1 MNFEGKIVFITGTNR
16 GIGKSLVQEVLKMGA
31 KKVYA
36 SMRKLSFMPNFSDDR
51 VVGIELDI
59 TNKDQI
65 TKAVA
70 AAPDTQILINN
81 AGALTAGN
89 ILEGEM
95 DNIKYDMDVNYFSTI
110 NMMRAFVPI
119 LEKNDSAKIVNIVSI
134 AIYANFPFI
143 AGYSASKAALYSATQ
158 AARIELSKK
167 NITVHAINPGAI
179 DTDMNRG
186 SNMDMTSPDDVAK
199 SILKEIEAEK
209 LDIIPD
215 KIGLSMYEIW
225 KESPSKLEE
234 VASNMYHGESS
245 I

>member
-1 MNFEGKIVFITGTNR
+1 MKFEGKIVFITGTNR
-16 GIGKSLVQEVLKMGA
+16 GIGKSLVQEALNMGA

-36 SMRKLSFMPNFSDDR
+36 SMRKLSSMPNFSDER

-59 TNKDQI
+59 TNSEQI
-65 TKAVA
+65 EKAVS

-81 AGALTAGN
+81 AGALSAGN

-95 DNIKYDMDVNYFSTI
+95 NNIKHDMEVNYFSTI

-119 LEKNDSAKIVNIVSI
+119 LEKNDSARIVNIVSI

-167 NITVHAINPGAI
+167 DIIVHAVNPGAI
-179 DTDMNRG
+179 DTDMNKG
-186 SNMDMTSPDDVAK
+186 SDMEMTSPDDVAK
-199 SILKEIEAEK
+199 SILKEVEADK

-215 KIGLSMYEIW
+215 KIGLGMYGIW

-234 VASNMYHGESS
+234 VAFNMYHGK
-245 I
+245 

>member
-1 MNFEGKIVFITGTNR
+1 MKFEEKVVFITGTNR
-16 GIGKSLVQEVLKMGA
+16 GIGKSLVQAVLDMGA

-36 SMRKLSFMPNFSDDR
+36 SMRKLSEIPSFSDDR

-59 TNKDQI
+59 MDSSQI
-65 TKAVA
+65 EKAAKVA
-70 AAPDTQILINN
+70 TDTQILINN
-81 AGALTAGN
+81 AGALSAGS

-95 DNIKYDMDVNYFSTI
+95 SNIKYDMDVNYFSTI

-119 LEKNDSAKIVNIVSI
+119 LEKNDSSRIINIVSI

-167 NITVHAINPGAI
+167 GITVHAINPGAI
-179 DTDMNRG
+179 DTDMNKG
-186 SNMDMTSPDDVAK
+186 SDMDMTSPDDVAK
-199 SILKEIEAEK
+199 SILKEVEAEK

-215 KIGLSMYEIW
+215 KIGLGMYEIW
-225 KESPSKLEE
+225 KEAPSKLEE
-234 VASNMYHGESS
+234 VASKMYHGE
-245 I
+245 